1 MDVDKS
7 GSVDFYKFKIGCS
20 ILCQSSPE
28 ETASFLFTV
37 YDSDKDGL
45 LGESDMQAFVR
56 ALLTNNNYFNEMP
69 PPDQQEID
77 LKIKALLIKWDHDDK
92 DG

>member
-45 LGESDMQAFVR
+45 LGESDM
-56 ALLTNNNYFNEMP
+56 
-69 PPDQQEID
+69 
-77 LKIKALLIKWDHDDK
+77 
-92 DG
+92 